1 MNMEAMNEVIVG
13 IDLGTTQ
20 SAVGVVESGFPIL
33 LANEEGSRLTPSA
46 VWYGESG
53 EVEVGALALRR
64 QGVDHV
70 ITSVKSLMG
79 RRFDEVDES
88 ERVVRNG
95 EGLLL
100 ESAAGPK
107 SPEEVSAEILKK
119 LKSVAEMQ
127 LEGEISKAVIT
138 VPAYFNDGQRAA
150 TKKAGEMAGLEVVR
164 ILSEPTAA
172 ALSYGLD
179 RLDESSKV
187 VVFDL
192 GGGTFDVSVLEMREG
207 VFEVLATA
215 GDTSLGGDDF
225 DEALTL
231 FAADQLGMRW
241 GDLDAMA
248 RVMWL
253 SEGRRVKH
261 VLSSAEEATFRVPF
275 VGEISV
281 SQDRFRKLLSD
292 HLGRMESCCR
302 RALLDARVEL
312 GDLDSVLMVGGS
324 SRIPMVRKK
333 VAAIFGKEPDLSQH
347 PDEAIARGAAIQAG
361 ILAGTVR
368 EVLLLDVTPLSLGIE
383 TMGGLMNI
391 LIPRNTTIPC
401 KAGEMFTNAVD
412 FQRSMK
418 IQVLQ
423 GERELAKDNWV
434 LGGFELPFEASGR
447 GQARVGVEFR
457 IDADGI
463 LSVLARDVATGKDTV
478 IEVGS
483 SAVDVTEAKV
493 ERMVSESVEFAFEDM
508 NARVFEEAR
517 LKANE
522 LLPAV
527 EMALSQV
534 GDLLDQSELQEV
546 AEARAKVEKAL
557 LGNQSALLKEGVEC
571 LDRATESMATLL
583 IEKASISL
591 FSPQG
596 D

>member
-138 VPAYFNDGQRAA
+138 VPAYFHDGQRAA

-248 RVMWL
+248 RVTWL

-423 GERELAKDNWV
+423 GERELAKDNWE